1 MNYMI
6 KKRLIPILVLML
18 FAGGKKAFSQHEP
31 MFTQYMFNTLWV
43 NPAYA
48 GTSQALNINAMTR
61 LQWVG
66 LDGAPKTYS
75 AAIHAPITKHKAGV
89 GMTVVNDIFG
99 PIKNTYA
106 TGNYAYRVSLN
117 EKLTLSMG
125 IKGGINSYYA
135 GLKDLSLID
144 KNDPEFQT
152 NERQINP
159 NLGVGFYLY
168 SDNFYVGLSA
178 PRLIETSL
186 NGSYA
191 HDDFKTRNHYYF
203 IGGFIWDLGP
213 KWMLKPAILTSSVAN
228 APITNTI
235 TIQFLYDERIWL
247 GGMFRPGDAA
257 GAFFNI
263 KVSDRLTVG
272 YGYDFTFTK
281 ISKANIGTHEIMVS
295 FDFIDF
301 SPGKVK
307 SPRYF

>member
-1 MNYMI
+1 MI
-6 KKRLIPILVLML
+6 MKRKIIPLVILFFL
-18 FAGGKKAFSQHEP
+18 FLGNKAFSQGEP

-48 GTSQALNINAMTR
+48 GTSQALNINALTR

-66 LDGAPKTYS
+66 MDGAPKTYS
-75 AAIHAPITKHKAGV
+75 AAIHAPISGQKAGV
-89 GMTVVNDIFG
+89 GVTVVNDVYG

-125 IKGGINSYYA
+125 IKGGVNTYFA

-144 KNDPEFQT
+144 EQDPQFEE
-152 NERQINP
+152 NERRINP
-159 NLGVGFYLY
+159 NLGFGFYLY
-168 SDNFYVGLSA
+168 SNNFYVGLSA
-178 PRLIETSL
+178 PRLLETSL
-186 NGSYA
+186 DGNNA
-191 HDDFKTRNHYYF
+191 NNTFKSRNHYYL
-203 IGGFIWDLGP
+203 IGGFIWELGP
-213 KWMLKPAILTSSVAN
+213 NWMFKPAILTSSVAN
-228 APITNTI
+228 APISHNI
-235 TIQFLYDERIWL
+235 TFQFLYDQRIWL

-272 YGYDFTFTK
+272 YGYDFTFTE
-281 ISKANIGTHEIMVS
+281 ISHANIGTHEIMIS
-295 FDFIDF
+295 FDFIEF
-301 SPGKVK
+301 APGKVK